1 MNENDFFNGQIK
13 SDKGSTTLTENTPVL
28 KPQSYQNDYYLY
40 IRNSEIKKIRER
52 SEAVKNKKGHNWHG
66 ILGTLSGAF
75 FGAYAG
81 YAFSIG
87 KLVSD
92 DTIMSQIGTVGML
105 VGWVATMVGWF
116 FTNNNEIADSKAFA
130 EFVLDTL
137 IEEGQQNE
145 LK

>member
-1 MNENDFFNGQIK
+1 M
-13 SDKGSTTLTENTPVL
+13 
-28 KPQSYQNDYYLY
+28 
-40 IRNSEIKKIRER
+40 
-52 SEAVKNKKGHNWHG
+52 
-66 ILGTLSGAF
+66 
-75 FGAYAG
+75 G
-81 YAFSIG
+81 YALSIG

-92 DTIMSQIGTVGML
+92 DTIMSQLGTVGML

-116 FTNNNEIADSKAFA
+116 FTNNNEIADSKALA